1 MFKGSSNVGVAPKIE
16 GKKSYYQ
23 EQKTEKYRDSSN
35 HIILLLHMHKRVLQN
50 KPQIVLVQLH
60 KNHSPCILTIL
71 ALNVKGPTFIK
82 IKGDDPNDM

>member
-1 MFKGSSNVGVAPKIE
+1 M
-16 GKKSYYQ
+16 
-23 EQKTEKYRDSSN
+23 
-35 HIILLLHMHKRVLQN
+35 QN
-50 KPQIVLVQLH
+50 KPQIVLVESH

>member
-1 MFKGSSNVGVAPKIE
+1 M
-16 GKKSYYQ
+16 
-23 EQKTEKYRDSSN
+23 
-35 HIILLLHMHKRVLQN
+35 QN
-50 KPQIVLVQLH
+50 KPQIVLVELH